1 MSSIPREDGVDGNFV
16 DQSTS
21 YEARP
26 RIGPALLTL
35 GIAGD
40 WLVRGQG
47 AGLNVALWVAAV
59 VCTWHWVRTR
69 SGTSPDG
76 LERNLLIVAL
86 MLAGGWLW
94 RENPLLRLLDLVGLA
109 IVFALLPLAA
119 APEAVAF
126 ARLSAARVLRSAL
139 QLARRGAVGW
149 IPTLFAPRAALPAG
163 QSSVLGAVARGSL
176 LAVPCLLVFGSLL
189 GASDRVFGDF
199 LASLVRVDPE
209 QVVEH
214 AVPTLGLAWLAAALL
229 GGIDPREGTAVLGAP
244 AIRGRGLGPIE
255 VGMTL
260 GTLDLLFAAFIAFQL
275 PYLFGG
281 AAWVERTAGV
291 TLAEYARRGF
301 FELAAV
307 SALVLPML
315 LACEAW
321 VETTTGA
328 ARRLYRLL
336 AGTMLGLLLAIIASA
351 LHRMVVYQAEFG
363 LTVDRVF
370 ATALIGGVAVTC
382 WWFGATVLRG
392 ATRRFMPGAL
402 VGWGIWLLLL
412 HAVNPERLVVATN
425 MRRAAE
431 GKRLDVSYLASL
443 SPDAVPALVAAWP
456 RLAHADRRL
465 LATALRGQVA
475 DGGDLRGWNFSRRR
489 AMRAVARLPHLPAG
503 PPR

>member
-1 MSSIPREDGVDGNFV
+1 MAGNFV
-16 DQSTS
+16 AQSTS
-21 YEARP
+21 HEVAGP

-40 WLVRGQG
+40 WLIRGEG

-59 VCTWHWVRTR
+59 VCTWHWVRAR
-69 SGTSPDG
+69 SGTSPEG

-94 RENPLLRLLDLVGLA
+94 RENPMLRLLDLAGLA
-109 IVFALLPLAA
+109 LVFALLPLAA

-126 ARLSAARVLRSAL
+126 ARLSAVRVMRAAV

-149 IPTLFAPRAALPAG
+149 IPTLFAPRPPLPAG
-163 QSSVLGAVARGSL
+163 QASVLGAVARGSL

-199 LASLVRVDPE
+199 LVGLVRVDPE
-209 QVVEH
+209 VMASHV
-214 AVPTLGLAWLAAALL
+214 VPTLGLAWVAAALV
-229 GGIDPREGTAVLGAP
+229 GGADPREGTAVLAAP
-244 AIRGRGLGPIE
+244 AMRGRGLGAIE
-255 VGMTL
+255 LGMTL

-307 SALVLPML
+307 AALVLPLL

-425 MRRAAE
+425 LRRAAE
-431 GKRLDVSYLASL
+431 GKPLDVSYLASL
-443 SPDAVPALVAAWP
+443 SPDAAPALVSAWP
-456 RLAHADRRL
+456 RLPQAARDQ
-465 LATALRGQVA
+465 LATALHGQVA
-475 DGGDLRGWNFSRRR
+475 EVGDLRGWNFSRRR
-489 AMRAVARLPHLPAG
+489 AIRAVARLPHLPSA
-503 PPR
+503 PPE